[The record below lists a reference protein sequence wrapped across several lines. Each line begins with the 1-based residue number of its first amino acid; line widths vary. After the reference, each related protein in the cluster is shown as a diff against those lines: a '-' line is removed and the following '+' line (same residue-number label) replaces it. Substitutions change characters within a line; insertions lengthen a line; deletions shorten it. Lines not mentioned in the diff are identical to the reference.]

1 MIIALAGNQ
10 NCGKTTLFNALTGAN
25 QHVGNFPGVTVTR
38 KSGIIKNTKDAEVVD
53 LPGIYSMRCYSAEET
68 VARDF
73 LLEEK
78 PAVIL
83 NVVDATNLERNLYL
97 TLQLLELRIP
107 TVLALNMMD
116 EVRDNGGS
124 VDAEGLSGYLGI
136 PVVPISAARNEGIEE
151 LMRVVLETGKKGR
164 KPDSRD
170 LCLAGPAH
178 RCIHSTAHLV
188 EDHAEAAGLP
198 SKYAAIGLIQQE
210 PGVADKLKLS
220 QNESETLEH
229 LILQMEEEAGMDRFA
244 ALADMRYQFIES
256 VCAATLVKGG
266 EKKGQVR
273 SEKIDKLLTN
283 KYLALPLFGA
293 IMVLIFWV
301 TFNGP
306 GAWLSGLLEGAVEA
320 VAGWVDGALTAAE
333 VSAPVHSLVVDGVI
347 GGVGGVLSFIPFI
360 VVLFFFLSVLEDTG
374 YMARV
379 AFFLDRPMRR
389 IGLSGRSA
397 VPLIIGFGCSVPA
410 MLASRTMSS
419 RRDRWMTLLLTPFM
433 SCSAKIPIYALFSAV
448 FFPDH
453 AALVMIGLYLLG
465 IAVGILSALLMR
477 GTLFKGSSAPFVLE
491 LPDYRFPSA
500 RSVLLLMW
508 EKAKDFLQRAFT
520 VIFAASVLIWFL
532 GAFDT
537 RFNYVTD
544 SGVSILA
551 YLGKLLAPI
560 FAPLGFGN
568 WQSATALLAGFS
580 AKEAVCSTFGVLL
593 GSEEAISGLFTIPAA
608 LSFLTFTLLYTPCAA
623 AVGTLKKELS
633 SWVYTVLTV
642 IWQCGVAWI
651 CAFVMYRIALLF

>member
-38 KSGIIKNTKDAEVVD
+38 KSGMVRGVKETEVVD
-53 LPGIYSMRCYSAEET
+53 LPGIYSLRCFSAEET
-68 VARDF
+68 VTRDF
-73 LLEEK
+73 LLEEH

-97 TLQLLELRIP
+97 TLQLLELRLP

-124 VDAEGLSGYLGI
+124 VDVELLSAHLGI
-136 PVVPISAARNEGIEE
+136 PVVPISAARGEGIEE
-151 LMRVVLETGKKGR
+151 LVHVVYETGMSGR
-164 KPDSRD
+164 KPEMRD
-170 LCLAGPAH
+170 LCLAGPTH

-188 EDHAEAAGLP
+188 EDHAEALGLP
-198 SKYAAIGLIQQE
+198 AKYAAIGLIQQE
-210 PGVADKLKLS
+210 PGVAEKLALS
-220 QNESETLEH
+220 RNEQETLEH

-244 ALADMRYQFIES
+244 ALADSRYRFIES
-256 VCAATLVKGG
+256 VCADSLVKGG

-273 SEKIDKLLTN
+273 SEKIDKVLTN
-283 KYLALPLFGA
+283 KYLALPLFGL
-293 IMVLIFWV
+293 IMLLTFWI

-306 GAWLSGLLEGAVEA
+306 GAWLSGLLEGLVEA
-320 VAGWVDGALTAAE
+320 VAGLVDGWLTAAQ
-333 VSAPVHSLVVDGVI
+333 VSTPVHSLVVDGII
-347 GGVGGVLSFIPFI
+347 GGVGGVLSFVPFI

-379 AFFLDRPMRR
+379 AFMLDRPMRR

-397 VPLIIGFGCSVPA
+397 VPMIVGFGCSVPA
-410 MLASRTMSS
+410 MMASRTMSS
-419 RRDRWMTLLLTPFM
+419 RRDRLMTLLLTPFM
-433 SCSAKIPIYALFSAV
+433 SCSAKIPVYALFSAV

-453 AALVMIGLYLLG
+453 AALVMIGLYLGG
-465 IAVGILSALLMR
+465 IAVAVLCALLMHHTMFR
-477 GTLFKGSSAPFVLE
+477 GSSAPFVLE

-500 RSVLLLMW
+500 RSVLMLMW
-508 EKAKDFLQRAFT
+508 EKAKEFIQKAFT

-532 GAFDT
+532 GAFDI

-544 SGVSILA
+544 TDVSMLA
-551 YLGKLLAPI
+551 DLGRLLAPV

-568 WQSATALLAGFS
+568 WQSATALLAGLS
-580 AKEAVCSTFGVLL
+580 AKEVVCSTFGVLL
-593 GSEEAISGLFTIPAA
+593 GSEEAIAGLFTVPAA
-608 LSFLTFTLLYTPCAA
+608 LAFLVFTLLYTPCAA
-623 AVGTLKKELS
+623 AIGTLKKELD
-633 SWVYTVLTV
+633 SWVYTALTV
-642 IWQCGVAWI
+642 LWQCGVAWV
-651 CAFVMYRIALLF
+651 CGFLVYRIALLF